1 MRPTLRQ
8 IEYFVAV
15 ADHGAFGTAA
25 KALAVGQ
32 PSLSKQLATMEDA
45 LGAVLIE
52 RTSRRVTLT
61 PVGRKLLQRG
71 RTILREVG

>member
-15 ADHGAFGTAA
+15 ADHGAFGAAA
-25 KALAVGQ
+25 KALAVSQ
-32 PSLSKQLATMEDA
+32 PSLSEQLATMEDA